1 MTLTNVM
8 NWLKSQTDVGDGIA
22 VGLVVE
28 SDDRRIG
35 VYDGKSSGGNQ
46 RICIGGKKNTK
57 YQEKNIVVLVHWT
70 KNFTEAEEKAHEV
83 YRLFYGL
90 SGVDMDGVKII
101 SANPGNQPKWA
112 GRSAR
117 GICEYAI
124 LVKLTYERNDQ
135 NAK

>member
-8 NWLKSQTDVGDGIA
+8 NWLKSQTEVGDGIA

-57 YQEKNIVVLVHWT
+57 YQEKSVTIMVHWT
-70 KNFTEAEEKAHEV
+70 KNPADAEKKASEI
-83 YRLFYGL
+83 YGLFYGL
-90 SGVDMDGVKII
+90 SGVDMDGVKVI
-101 SANPGNQPKWA
+101 SANPGNQPEWA

-124 LVKLTYERNDQ
+124 RVKITYERTDENG
-135 NAK
+135 K

>member
-28 SDDRRIG
+28 SDDHRIG

-57 YQEKNIVVLVHWT
+57 YQGKNIVILVHWT
-70 KNFTEAEEKAHEV
+70 KNPVEAEEKANEV
-83 YRLFYGL
+83 
-90 SGVDMDGVKII
+90 
-101 SANPGNQPKWA
+101 
-112 GRSAR
+112 
-117 GICEYAI
+117 
-124 LVKLTYERNDQ
+124 
-135 NAK
+135 